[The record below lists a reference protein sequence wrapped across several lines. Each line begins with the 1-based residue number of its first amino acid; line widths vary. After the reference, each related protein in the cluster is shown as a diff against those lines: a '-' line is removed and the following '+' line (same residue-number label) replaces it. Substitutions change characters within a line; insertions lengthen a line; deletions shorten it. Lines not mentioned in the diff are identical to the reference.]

1 MVLDRGSVVEFGTH
15 AELMAQGKIYK
26 KIYETQLL
34 EKNVDEKGGLSN
46 GTA

>member
-1 MVLDRGSVVEFGTH
+1 MVLDRGAIAEFGTH
-15 AELMAQGKIYK
+15 AELMAKGQIYK

-34 EKNVDEKGGLSN
+34 EKSGEEKGGLSD